1 MHVYLLIL
9 RWIHILSGVF
19 WAGSTFLMATHIE
32 PSIRASGPEGGKV
45 MQRIAARGYAMVMGV
60 AGGLNIVA
68 GFILYW
74 TASGH
79 LRLAW
84 ITSGQGLALTLGGLS
99 AIVAM
104 VVGLGVAGRT
114 VGRLQAVGAEVQ
126 AAGGP
131 PSPEQAAHMASL
143 SERLRSAGVWNA
155 GLLVFTVLAMAGAQE
170 LFF

>member
-1 MHVYLLIL
+1 MNVYLLVL

-19 WAGSTFLMATHIE
+19 WAGSTLVFATYIE

-45 MQRIAARGYAMVMGV
+45 MQRLAAAGYSKAMAI
-60 AGGLNIVA
+60 AGGLTVLA
-68 GFILYW
+68 GLLLYW

-84 ITSGQGLALTLGGLS
+84 ITTGQGLALTLGGLS
-99 AIVAM
+99 AIVAL
-104 VVGLGVAGRT
+104 VIGFSI
-114 VGRLQAVGAEVQ
+114 QSKAVKRMGAIGAAVQ

-131 PSPEQAAHMASL
+131 PSPEQAAEMATL
-143 SERLRSAGVWNA
+143 SERLRNAGVWNA
-155 GLLVFTVLAMAGAQE
+155 GLLAFTVLAMAGAQE